1 MPRAPRQRATTVLW
15 EGRRRITVETLPGR
29 GLYVRHL
36 ANPEGVDAVHRPTVG
51 WAGGPSRGGAFTT
64 AWLRARLPQTDVV
77 HVVGLR
83 PGQHPD
89 DVRAA
94 IDLTRA
100 SGTPLVVTG
109 YNLGAPHSAEAAR
122 LGEQLDLLVPAADAV
137 LTLTDTAAAEMRRR
151 WDVEAV
157 VLPHP
162 HVVNFVRMRQERPV
176 PPPAGRGRLRVGTH
190 LGSLRGGPE
199 QLELVTALAE
209 AVARTPR
216 ADLVVHA
223 HRTVQ
228 DVGTLHF
235 ATERLRALQD
245 VVRSA
250 GGRLVL
256 HDRLSDDQLWDHLAS
271 LDVSVVPD
279 RLAGSHSI
287 WPEACADLGTWAV
300 LAQDSFAAAQR
311 PCLTYRRDAG
321 PAARADDLAAAL
333 ATAASTP
340 APRSDTEERWSE
352 RVRIAESL
360 RSTYEE
366 ILGIAGK
373 RRLRYTA

>member
-1 MPRAPRQRATTVLW
+1 
-15 EGRRRITVETLPGR
+15 
-29 GLYVRHL
+29 
-36 ANPEGVDAVHRPTVG
+36 
-51 WAGGPSRGGAFTT
+51 
-64 AWLRARLPQTDVV
+64 
-77 HVVGLR
+77 
-83 PGQHPD
+83 
-89 DVRAA
+89 
-94 IDLTRA
+94 
-100 SGTPLVVTG
+100 
-109 YNLGAPHSAEAAR
+109 
-122 LGEQLDLLVPAADAV
+122 
-137 LTLTDTAAAEMRRR
+137 
-151 WDVEAV
+151 
-157 VLPHP
+157 
-162 HVVNFVRMRQERPV
+162 MRQERPV

-199 QLELVTALAE
+199 QLALVTALAE
-209 AVARTPR
+209 AVGRTPR

-235 ATERLRALQD
+235 ATERLQALQE

-300 LAQDSFAAAQR
+300 LAQGSPAAEQR
-311 PCLTYRRDAG
+311 PCLTYRPDAG
-321 PAARADDLAAAL
+321 RAALVADLTAAL
-333 ATAASTP
+333 ATACETR
-340 APRSDTEERWSE
+340 APRSNTEDRWGE
-352 RVRIAESL
+352 RVRVAEGL
-360 RSTYEE
+360 RETYEE
-366 ILGIAGK
+366 VLGIAGK

>member
-15 EGRRRITVETLPGR
+15 EGRRRISVATLPGR

-51 WAGGPSRGGAFTT
+51 WAGGPSRGGAFST
-64 AWLRARLPQTDVV
+64 AWLRARLPETDVV
-77 HVVGLR
+77 HVLGLR

-94 IDLTRA
+94 VDLVRG

-109 YNLGAPHSAEAAR
+109 YNLGDPDTPEGAR
-122 LGEQLDLLVPAADAV
+122 LAEQLDVLVPAADAV
-137 LTLTDTAAAEMRRR
+137 VTLTEPAAQQMRKR
-151 WDVEAV
+151 WDVEPV

-162 HVVNFVRMRQERPV
+162 HVVNFVRMRQDRPV
-176 PPPAGRGRLRVGTH
+176 PHPSGRGRLRVGTH
-190 LGSLRGGPE
+190 LGSMLGGTE
-199 QLELVTALAE
+199 QVELVTALAD
-209 AVARTPR
+209 AVRRTPN

-223 HRTVQ
+223 HRTVR
-228 DVGTLHF
+228 DAG
-235 ATERLRALQD
+235 ALSCSDAFQH
-245 VVRSA
+245 VEAAVRSA

-256 HDRLSDDQLWDHLAS
+256 HDRLSDGALWDHLAG

-279 RLAGSHSI
+279 LPGAHSI

>member
-36 ANPEGVDAVHRPTVG
+36 PNPEGVDAVHRPTVG

-209 AVARTPR
+209 AAARTPR
-216 ADLVVHA
+216 ADLVVYA

-300 LAQDSFAAAQR
+300 LAQGSPAATQR
-311 PCLTYRRDAG
+311 PCLTYRPDAG
-321 PAARADDLAAAL
+321 HAALVDDLAGALGAARE
-333 ATAASTP
+333 TP
-340 APRSDTEERWSE
+340 APRSDTEDRWVE
-352 RVRIAESL
+352 RVRVAEAL
-360 RSTYEE
+360 RTTYERV
-366 ILGIAGK
+366 LGITGK
-373 RRLRYTA
+373 RQLKYTA